1 MKNGNNESRGN
12 GFQWMAAEY
21 VNNVEGIVND
31 EAKMVKSGATVM
43 CIAAILGSTVALA
56 IMGLVF
62 CWGCPEWLPVVG
74 VNPRV
79 VFIRQLVWNAIGV
92 SAFGLAA
99 MFGWKRWLKYAPFVA
114 IGWLVAC
121 AAAFH
126 CPSVNGDVMLWL
138 GPIRIDIFTF
148 LPLVSALMLAWLSE
162 KLKIRAFPLLIC
174 TSIALLAVVSVKIV
188 TNPSRIARL
197 AMFFGGELSEEASRV
212 QSAAACMQEQCRMAI
227 ESAHWFSGNVANL
240 MDIPGRRTFAMS
252 ASAALLFGKWF
263 VAVVCLLFGALACGV
278 SYCFVGTKDEAK
290 RSFAIVTG
298 VGILGMAATSYLG
311 CLGVVPMVY
320 KPVPLVSF
328 GGVLAV
334 MTWISVGVL
343 ISMLKDGGVALPS
356 KWHGVAV
363 AATCGAG
370 TVALVALMGG

>member
-1 MKNGNNESRGN
+1 MNNDDNELRGN
-12 GFQWMAAEY
+12 GFQWMTAEY
-21 VNNVEGIVND
+21 VNADGIAND
-31 EAKMVKSGATVM
+31 VAKVVKSDATRI

-62 CWGCPEWLPVVG
+62 CWGCPEWLPIASG
-74 VNPRV
+74 NPHV
-79 VFIRQLVWNAIGV
+79 AFMQQLAWNAIGA
-92 SAFGLAA
+92 SSFALAA
-99 MFGWKRWLKYAPFVA
+99 MFGWKRWLMAAPFVA

-138 GPIRIDIFTF
+138 GPIRIEIFIF

-174 TSIALLAVVSVKIV
+174 TAIALLAVVSVKIV
-188 TNPSRIARL
+188 SNPNRMARL
-197 AMFFGGELSEEASRV
+197 AMFFSGELSGEASHV
-212 QSAAACMQEQCRMAI
+212 QLAAAFAQEQCRMAI

-240 MDIPGRRTFAMS
+240 VDIPGRRTFAMS

-263 VAVVCLLFGALACGV
+263 VAVVCFLFGTLACGV
-278 SYCFVGTKDEAK
+278 SYCSMGTKDEAK
-290 RSFAIVTG
+290 RSFAIMTG

-343 ISMLKDGGVALPS
+343 ISMLKDGGIALPS
-356 KWHGVAV
+356 KWHGVTV

-370 TVALVALMGG
+370 TVALVALMGR